1 MAGLSVDDYARLA
14 RDGMDSALSAFL
26 TAEERAWSGNR
37 EAFDRVG
44 LRPGGSGNPGPPETA
59 TKILDRTWSAPLL
72 VGPLAG
78 LVRPEGELAV
88 VRAAGAAGLPVVVS
102 AFTGRS
108 FAELASAAE
117 GPLWLRTHSF
127 RDRSTARRL
136 AGSAADAGFGAL
148 VLTLGPQRHVRL
160 GPGAVPVNLAEDD
173 PIRLPRAA
181 GALADLGGYGPFA
194 DVGALLAAAG
204 EWPDLAWLISLT
216 AQPRVVAGVRTVAA
230 GVRAPEAGAGGIVAE
245 DLRTLP
251 SIAAAV
257 AGRVPVLLG
266 GGVRRGADV
275 LAALACGADAVLLE
289 RPVLDGLLVGARE
302 GVAEV
307 LDGLA
312 QELRTALA
320 FTGTGSVAD
329 AGDELL
335 RSGHPAT
342 SAPPSEAAPALRKS
356 DLHASVSDPV
366 LDTMNFLNEVTHRYP
381 DAISFA
387 PGRPYDG
394 FFDTEQ
400 IITHIRHYLNHL
412 TEQGSSPQAIR
423 TAMYQYGPAAGQI
436 REIIAD
442 SLRVDENIDVPPESI
457 VVTVGAQE
465 AMLLV
470 LRALITGPDDVLLAV
485 SPCYVGITGAA
496 RLFDIE
502 VTAVDEREDGFH
514 VADLEAAI
522 RREQARGRRP
532 RAFYVIP
539 DHSNPSG
546 ATMSPQARAALLE
559 LAARH
564 DILILEDS
572 PYRMVS
578 PGTPLP
584 TLKSLDRARSVVHLG
599 SFAKTLFPGARVGF
613 VVADQLVSD
622 DSGRTSLLAD
632 ELAKIKSMV
641 TVNTSSL
648 SQAAVA
654 GALLACDGRISEL
667 NSVAA
672 AYYGDSM
679 QATLRNLD
687 RHLPAD
693 RRAALGVRWNEPTGG
708 FFLAVNV
715 PFPVDGAALTR
726 SAQEFG
732 VIWTPMNYF
741 YPQGGG
747 HHGIRLSTSYLTP
760 AEIEEGT
767 ARLARFIEAESAAS

>member
-1 MAGLSVDDYARLA
+1 MAGRSLDDYARLA
-14 RDGMDSALSAFL
+14 REGMDSVLAEFL
-26 TAEERAWSGNR
+26 AAEDRARSGNR

-44 LRPGGSGNPGPPETA
+44 LRQGSIGLAGPPETA
-59 TKILDRTWSAPLL
+59 TKILGHTWPAPLL
-72 VGPLAG
+72 IGPLAG

-102 AFTGRS
+102 AFTGRK
-108 FAELASAAE
+108 FGELASAAE
-117 GPLWLRTHSF
+117 GPLWLRTHPF

-136 AGSAADAGFGAL
+136 AGSAADTGFGAL
-148 VLTLGPQRHVRL
+148 VLAVGPQHHVRL

-181 GALADLGGYGPFA
+181 GPLADLGGYGPFA
-194 DVGALLAAAG
+194 DVRALLEAHADWSDV
-204 EWPDLAWLISLT
+204 EWLRSVTSL
-216 AQPRVVAGVRTVAA
+216 PLLVAGVHTAA
-230 GVRAPEAGAGGIVAE
+230 DAVRAVEAGADGIVAE
-245 DLRTLP
+245 ALEALP
-251 SIAAAV
+251 AIDAAV

-266 GGVRRGADV
+266 GDIRRGADV
-275 LAALACGADAVLLE
+275 LASLACGADAVLLE
-289 RPVLDGLLVGARE
+289 RLVLDGLLVGARE
-302 GVAEV
+302 GVSEV
-307 LDGLA
+307 LADLV
-312 QELRTALA
+312 QELRAALE
-320 FTGTGSVAD
+320 FTGTGSVVD
-329 AGDELL
+329 ASTELL
-335 RSGHPAT
+335 RTGHPA
-342 SAPPSEAAPALRKS
+342 SASPSGPAPALRKT

-366 LDTMNFLNEVTHRYP
+366 LGTMTFLNEVTHRYP

-400 IITHIRHYLNHL
+400 IVTHIRRYVNHL
-412 TEQGSSPQAIR
+412 AEQGSSPQAIR
-423 TAMYQYGPAAGQI
+423 TAMYQYGPTAGQI
-436 REIIAD
+436 NEIIAD
-442 SLRVDENIDVPPESI
+442 SLRIDEDIDVTPESI

-470 LRALITGPDDVLLAV
+470 LRALITGPDDVLLAA

-496 RLFDIE
+496 RLLDIA
-502 VTAVDEREDGFH
+502 VTAVEDREDGFSCE
-514 VADLEAAI
+514 DLEAAI
-522 RREQARGRRP
+522 RQERARGRRP
-532 RAFYVIP
+532 RAFYVVP

-546 ATMSPQARAALLE
+546 TTMSPGARTELLE

-572 PYRMVS
+572 PYRLVS

-584 TLKSLDRARSVVHLG
+584 TLKSLDRDRTVVHLG
-599 SFAKTLFPGARVGF
+599 SFAKTIFPGARVGF
-613 VVADQLVSD
+613 VVADQRVRD

-654 GALLACDGRISEL
+654 GALLACGGRVSEL
-667 NSVAA
+667 NSEAA
-672 AYYGDSM
+672 AYYGDAM
-679 QATLRNLD
+679 RATLRNLD
-687 RHLPAD
+687 RRIPAD

-708 FFLAVNV
+708 FFLTVRV
-715 PFPVDGAALTR
+715 PFRVDNAALNR

-732 VIWTPMNYF
+732 VIWTPMSYF

-747 HHGIRLSTSYLTP
+747 HNGIRLSISYLTP

-767 ARLARFIEAESAAS
+767 ARLARFIEAQSAAS